1 MSLFFQAGI
10 FTNFCI
16 DLGNADKMIQDQTR
30 FDIAGTAASFTKLS
44 RIVVTDT
51 LSASGNSDSNVDAT
65 LNLSQSLRGTEQS
78 LSSSFSKFYG
88 STLASVNG
96 YFISIVGSS
105 FRDHFNSKTTEK
117 TIDFAP
123 GSPTVAATGFSAFRD
138 LYRRVYTTE
147 LITKLYDYNSSAALV
162 STGATYDFAGSLLEL
177 RKNFSTGT
185 SGSITLSLTKLG
197 GGTESV
203 SVSLPIAG
211 AGASYY
217 NIESAVGSQ
226 TKYTRVNS
234 VSVSGLASGLGR
246 TFEVWVR

>member
-16 DLGNADKMIQDQTR
+16 HLGNADKMIQDQTR
-30 FDIAGTAASFTKLS
+30 FNIAGTAASYTKLA
-44 RIVVTDT
+44 RIDITDT
-51 LSASGNSDSNVDAT
+51 LSSSGNSDSNVDAT
-65 LNLSQSLRGTEQS
+65 LNLSQSLRGTEQA
-78 LSSSFSKFYG
+78 LSNSFSKFYG

-105 FRDHFNSKTTEK
+105 FRDYFNSKTIEK

-123 GSPTVAATGFSAFRD
+123 GSPTVSATGFSAFRD
-138 LYRRVYTTE
+138 LYRRVYTSE
-147 LITKLYDYNSSAALV
+147 LITKLYDYNSSATLV
-162 STGATYDFAGSLLEL
+162 STGATFDFAGSLLEL

-185 SGSITLSLTKLG
+185 GGNIALSLTKVG

-203 SVSLPIAG
+203 SVVIPVSG
-211 AGASYY
+211 AGSSYY
-217 NIESAVGSQ
+217 NVESAVGSQ
-226 TKYTRVNS
+226 TKYTKVNS
-234 VSVSGLASGLGR
+234 VSVSGLSSGLGR

>member
-16 DLGNADKMIQDQTR
+16 NLGNADKMIQDQTR
-30 FDIAGTAASFTKLS
+30 FDIAGTAGSYTKLA

-51 LSASGNSDSNVDAT
+51 LSSSGNSDSNVDAT
-65 LNLSQSLRGTEQS
+65 LNLSQSLRGTEQA

-105 FRDHFNSKTTEK
+105 FRDYFNSKTTDK
-117 TIDFAP
+117 TINFAP
-123 GSPTVAATGFSAFRD
+123 GSPPVSATGFSAFRD
-138 LYRRVYTTE
+138 LYRRVYTSE
-147 LITKLYDYNSSAALV
+147 LITKLYDYNTTPALV
-162 STGATYDFAGSLLEL
+162 STGATFDFAGSLLEL
-177 RKNFSTGT
+177 RKYFSSVSG
-185 SGSITLSLTKLG
+185 GSIALSLTKLG

-203 SVSLPIAG
+203 SVTIPISG
-211 AGASYY
+211 AGVSYY
-217 NIESAVGSQ
+217 NIESAIGSQ
-226 TKYTRVNS
+226 TKYTRLNS
-234 VSVSGLASGLGR
+234 VSVSGLDSGLGR

>member
-16 DLGNADKMIQDQTR
+16 NLGNADKMIQDQTR
-30 FDIAGTAASFTKLS
+30 FDIAGTAASYTKLS

-88 STLASVNG
+88 GTLSAVNG
-96 YFISIVGSS
+96 YFLTIVGST

-123 GSPTVAATGFSAFRD
+123 SSPAISATGFSAFRD
-138 LYRRVYTTE
+138 LYRRVYTSE
-147 LITKLYDYNSSAALV
+147 LITKLYDYTTTPALV
-162 STGATYDFAGSLLEL
+162 STGATHDFAGSLLEL
-177 RKNFSTGT
+177 RKYFSTGT
-185 SGSITLSLTKLG
+185 GGSITLSLTKQG

-203 SVSLPIAG
+203 SLFIPISG

-217 NIESAVGSQ
+217 NIESSIGSQ
-226 TKYTRVNS
+226 TKYTKVNS
-234 VSVSGLASGLGR
+234 VSTSTLSSGLGR
-246 TFEVWVR
+246 TFEIWVR